1 MKYLTKI
8 RVNSIRGKNNS
19 VGSAVNSVIIFH
31 GMEIIYTNTGD
42 LVIETIN
49 KTNHNTRNIR

>member
-1 MKYLTKI
+1 VKSLTRTHI
-8 RVNSIRGKNNS
+8 NSIRGKNNS
-19 VGSAVNSVIIFH
+19 AGSAVNSVIIFH
-31 GMEIIYTNTGD
+31 GMGIIYTNTGD

>member
-1 MKYLTKI
+1 MKSLTRT

-19 VGSAVNSVIIFH
+19 AGSAVNSVIIFH
-31 GMEIIYTNTGD
+31 GMEIIYMNTGD

-49 KTNHNTRNIR
+49 KTNCNI

>member
-1 MKYLTKI
+1 MKSLTRI
-8 RVNSIRGKNNS
+8 HVNFIRGKNNS
-19 VGSAVNSVIIFH
+19 AGSAVNSVTIFH
-31 GMEIIYTNTGD
+31 GMETIYTNTGD

>member
-1 MKYLTKI
+1 MKSLTRI
-8 RVNSIRGKNNS
+8 HVNFIRGKNNS

-31 GMEIIYTNTGD
+31 GMETIYTNTGD

-49 KTNHNTRNIR
+49 KTNHNTGTIR